1 VKPRISVFFQ
11 VFGVGEALGGLML
24 DALRESGLTPR
35 DYAVYSLLEESGPLT
50 PSEIRKATGA
60 PLTTVSDWLRRYEDR
75 GHLLRLENPE
85 DGRSSLL
92 SLTRRGRATWRRGS
106 RAISPLFEA
115 TRSRLGASEEDV
127 YSALA
132 LLRAALDE
140 TAWERQRPRTRARR

>member
-1 VKPRISVFFQ
+1 VVPRISVFFQ
-11 VFGVGEALGGLML
+11 VFGIGEALGALML

-50 PSEIRKATGA
+50 PSEIKKATGA

-75 GHLLRLENPE
+75 GHVLRVENPE

-92 SLTRRGRATWRRGS
+92 SLTRSGRAVWRRGS
-106 RAISPLFEA
+106 RAISPVFEA
-115 TRSRLGASEEDV
+115 TRLRLGASEEDV

-140 TAWERQRPRTRARR
+140 TARDLEGPRRVRR